1 MNAFASRPARAVK
14 ELGIFIAWQLRHP
27 ARTLAS
33 KPMLT
38 VIPRSVRDV
47 RTRRARHCC
56 TPREFHMFE
65 ERRIARGQ
73 NDRQTDD
80 ADDATPLLPSTA
92 PVDSVCAQ
100 GGKEGAFIGSSPRPF
115 VRPFCR
121 SFSCRPVLPG
131 NNNGPLLSLF
141 SARNVGS
148 LNMYCIQCIF
158 NNLTLDCFVP

>member
-1 MNAFASRPARAVK
+1 MNGFASQPAKLVD

-73 NDRQTDD
+73 NDRRTDD

-92 PVDSVCAQ
+92 PVDSVCA
-100 GGKEGAFIGSSPRPF
+100 GREGRRLYWFIPSSVCPSVLSFFLLSSCPSWQQQWSSP
-115 VRPFCR
+115 
-121 SFSCRPVLPG
+121 
-131 NNNGPLLSLF
+131 LSL
-141 SARNVGS
+141 
-148 LNMYCIQCIF
+148 QC
-158 NNLTLDCFVP
+158 T